1 MKYVAIDFE
10 TASGSSASACSVGLV
25 KMDEEG
31 MTVDRFYSLIK
42 PKEPVFDPVCFSIHH
57 LDPLDI
63 MAAPSIASIWP
74 EMKSFIGSLPL
85 VAHNAPFDIKVLRDS
100 LASWGVE
107 ADHNDYYCT
116 LSLARKLW
124 KGRRSYKLTSIA
136 DDLGWVYDAHNALA
150 DSEICGRLFARLCG
164 SALFDDEVAVR
175 FFRRIYKD
183 RSYPKRV

>member
-74 EMKSFIGSLPL
+74 EMRSFIGSLPL
-85 VAHNAPFDIKVLRDS
+85 VAHNAESRRTIM
-100 LASWGVE
+100 
-107 ADHNDYYCT
+107 T
-116 LSLARKLW
+116 ITARCPLQ
-124 KGRRSYKLTSIA
+124 G
-136 DDLGWVYDAHNALA
+136 N
-150 DSEICGRLFARLCG
+150 CGRDGGHTSSHPSPMISDGSMMPITLLPTARYAEG
-164 SALFDDEVAVR
+164 SLPDSAAAPFSMMRLQ
-175 FFRRIYKD
+175 
-183 RSYPKRV
+183 